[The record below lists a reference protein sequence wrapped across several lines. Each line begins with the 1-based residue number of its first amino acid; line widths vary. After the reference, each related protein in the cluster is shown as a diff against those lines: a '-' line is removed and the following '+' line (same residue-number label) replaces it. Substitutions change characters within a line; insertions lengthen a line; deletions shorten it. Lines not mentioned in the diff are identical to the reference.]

1 LCVLNRACAVGGSVY
16 QQIGETKQEIILHG
30 IQQGFMKFF
39 IDKSL
44 EGCKRM
50 NLFLI

>member
-1 LCVLNRACAVGGSVY
+1 MCVLNCACAPGGSVY
-16 QQIGETKQEIILHG
+16 QQIGETKHEIILDG

-44 EGCKRM
+44 EGCNRM